1 MPAYNTWRCLLSGP
15 KPAGRIEKLVYS
27 IRELAPLARELEKKG
42 EKVLYFNIGDPVRW
56 GFQPPVHVRRAL
68 CEAVEEGYSWYSS
81 SQGDEEL
88 REAIAEK
95 EWAWNRVKISPDDVF
110 LAFGVTEA
118 ILLVF
123 ASLLDRGDEV
133 LLPNPTYPLYTTYA
147 HFLETK
153 TVYYKCAEDN
163 EWQPSLEDI
172 ESKITDRTKAIVVI
186 NPNNPTG
193 ATYSAETLKRI
204 AELAAEHNIALISD
218 EIYDGLVLEGEHV
231 SAARV
236 APKDATII
244 GLNGFSKNFL
254 MTGWRLGYMYVKGD
268 ERVKE
273 AICKTARSRLGVC
286 TPIQRA
292 AIAALRGPLTHLEKF
307 KRELI
312 KRRNLMSKLLAESGF
327 FSLVKPKATFYVFPR
342 LNFRGPWRSE
352 KEMVKELLVEEKVYV
367 VHGSGFGPGG
377 EWHMRLVFLPPP
389 DVIEEGVGRIVRFL
403 ERHVS
408 R

>member
-1 MPAYNTWRCLLSGP
+1 MLAYNTWRCLLPGP
-15 KPAGRIEKLVYS
+15 MPAGRVEKLIYS

-88 REAIAEK
+88 REAIAKK
-95 EWAWNRVKISPDDVF
+95 EWAWNRVK
-110 LAFGVTEA
+110 
-118 ILLVF
+118 
-123 ASLLDRGDEV
+123 
-133 LLPNPTYPLYTTYA
+133 TYPLYTTYA
-147 HFLETK
+147 HFLEAK
-153 TVYYKCAEDN
+153 PIYYKCAEDN

-172 ESKITDRTKAIVVI
+172 ESKITGRTKAIVVI

-204 AELAAEHNIALISD
+204 GELAAEHNIALISD

-236 APKDATII
+236 APEDTTII

-254 MTGWRLGYMYVKGD
+254 MTGWRLGYIYVKGD
-268 ERVKE
+268 EKVKE
-273 AICKTARSRLGVC
+273 AIRKTARSRLGVC

-312 KRRNLMSKLLAESGF
+312 KRRNLMSKLLAESEF
-327 FSLVKPKATFYVFPR
+327 FSLVKPKAAFYVFPR